1 MKIINITN
9 RQARRFLLA
18 HQALWPPHQLK
29 GKDAL
34 LGYMHRVGCIQFDPL
49 NIVGNNS
56 ELVLQARVSKFRPS
70 LLKELLYEDR
80 ELVDGW
86 DKNMSIYPTEHWP
99 FFQRRREA
107 IKYSS
112 DTGSDTSYEAVRS
125 ILPQVRE
132 SIQERGPLSSI
143 DLDFNQ
149 NVDWSWAP
157 TRLSRAAL
165 ESMYEWGELII
176 HHKVH
181 TRRVYDYAN
190 RHISASLL
198 SSPDPNETN
207 EQYHDWYLRRRIRSV
222 GLLWNKGSDARLG
235 MYGMKSAE
243 RRGAFER
250 LLERDLLLELDVEGI
265 DAPLYMRSDDRRT
278 LEGIIRSGSRTPR
291 AVILAPLDNLLWD
304 RRLVKALFDFYYI
317 WEVYKPAAERQY
329 GYYVLPILYGD
340 RFIARFEPGRD
351 KESGR
356 LIIKNWW
363 WEDGVVP
370 SKRMKAELLRCFNRF
385 LGFLDMERIKIEGKV
400 MEQGGLE
407 WLEGLG

>member
-1 MKIINITN
+1 MKTINLTN

-18 HQALWPPHQLK
+18 HQALWPPHQLE

-34 LGYMHRVGCIQFDPL
+34 FGYIRHVGCIQFDPL

-56 ELVLQARVSKFRPS
+56 ELVLQARVSNFRPTM
-70 LLKELLYEDR
+70 LKELLYEDR
-80 ELVDGW
+80 LLIDGW

-99 FFQRRREA
+99 YFRRRREA
-107 IKYSS
+107 IKHN
-112 DTGSDTSYEAVRS
+112 THGSYEAVRS

-149 NVDWSWAP
+149 SVDWSWAP
-157 TRLSRAAL
+157 TRLARAAL
-165 ESMYEWGELII
+165 ESMYEWGELVI

-198 SSPDPNETN
+198 SSPDPNETD
-207 EQYHDWYLRRRIRSV
+207 EQYHDWYLLRRIGSV
-222 GLLWNKGSDARLG
+222 GLLWNKGSDAWLG
-235 MYGMKSAE
+235 MYGMKRAE

-250 LLERDLLLELDVEGI
+250 LLERGLLLEVGVEGI
-265 DAPLYMRSDDRRT
+265 DAPLYMRGEDGAT
-278 LEGIIRSGSRTPR
+278 LDEILHSGGASPR
-291 AVILAPLDNLLWD
+291 AAILAPLDNLLWD

-317 WEVYKPAAERQY
+317 WEVYKPVAERQY

-351 KESGR
+351 KESR
-356 LIIKNWW
+356 ALIIKNWW
-363 WEDGVVP
+363 WEPGAAP
-370 SKRMKAELLRCFNRF
+370 SKRMQSALLRCFKRF
-385 LGFLDMERIKIEGKV
+385 LGFLETDRLIIGPNASKGADLK
-400 MEQGGLE
+400 
-407 WLEGLG
+407 WLETLADS